1 MSIQQLFFASG
12 GKTSLMTATGGTIT
26 YDGDYAIH
34 SFTAAGTFTVTY
46 KARAGLTYDTLLV
59 GTGTVGVAGAASN
72 GSFSGAGG
80 SGGNGG
86 TIKPYTALPVDTGFT
101 SATTSVGAP
110 ASLLWGGVYNY
121 YSNASGFTQALGG
134 SGGNGS
140 AGGDP
145 GNGAAG
151 GSGTS
156 SSITGSAVVYGG
168 AGGGGGGGVDLPNG
182 FTLVGQGG
190 LGSNG
195 GGQGGTGGEADSSGG
210 GSGSPASSSTYGTGG
225 GGGGGGQIDDNGD
238 HSGGAG
244 GAKQFGIVVI
254 RYKYQE

>member
-46 KARAGLTYDTLLV
+46 KARAGLTYDALLV
-59 GTGTVGVAGAASN
+59 GTGSNGASGAAS
-72 GSFSGAGG
+72 GGFSGAGG

-86 TIKPYTALPVDTGFT
+86 TIKPYTTLPVDTGFT
-101 SATTSVGAP
+101 SATTAVGTP
-110 ASLLWGGVYNY
+110 ANLLWGGAYNY
-121 YSNASGFTQALGG
+121 YSNDSGFTQALGG

-140 AGGDP
+140 VSGNP
-145 GNGAAG
+145 GNGGNG

-182 FTLVGQGG
+182 YLTVGQGG

-195 GGQGGTGGEADSSGG
+195 GGDGGTGGEADSGG
-210 GSGSPASSSTYGTGG
+210 GGNGAGASGSTYGTAG
-225 GGGGGGQIDDNGD
+225 GGGGGGQIDDNGG
-238 HSGGAG
+238 HSGGTG
-244 GAKQFGIVVI
+244 GSGRSGIVII